1 MQSGGAKW
9 WKVGRNA
16 MLTGEY
22 QHSMDPKGRVT
33 VPARFREELGQRFY
47 VMIGADG
54 CLNLLSEEQVE
65 IATAKIKELPPKQAK
80 LLLRKT
86 FGQAAEVEPDRQG
99 RILIPEKLREH
110 AGLTKDV
117 TLVGASTRAELWDTE
132 RWQAYN
138 DAQSPEDVEELMNL
152 IIF

>member
-1 MQSGGAKW
+1 
-9 WKVGRNA
+9 
-16 MLTGEY
+16 ML
-22 QHSMDPKGRVT
+22 
-33 VPARFREELGQRFY
+33 FRS
-47 VMIGADG
+47 
-54 CLNLLSEEQVE
+54 CLNLLSEEQVG
-65 IATAKIKELPPKQAK
+65 IATEKIKALPPKQAK

-86 FGQAAEVEPDRQG
+86 FGQAAEVEPDKQG

-110 AGLTKDV
+110 AGLIKDV

-152 IIF
+152 LTF

>member
-1 MQSGGAKW
+1 
-9 WKVGRNA
+9 

-33 VPARFREELGQRFY
+33 VPSRFREELGERFY
-47 VMIGADG
+47 VMIGTDG
-54 CLNLLSEEQVE
+54 CLNLLSEEQVG
-65 IATAKIKELPPKQAK
+65 IATEKIKALPPKQAK

-86 FGQAAEVEPDRQG
+86 FGQAAEVEPDKQG

-110 AGLTKDV
+110 AGLIKDV

-138 DAQSPEDVEELMNL
+138 DEQSPEDVDEHMNL
-152 IIF
+152 LTF